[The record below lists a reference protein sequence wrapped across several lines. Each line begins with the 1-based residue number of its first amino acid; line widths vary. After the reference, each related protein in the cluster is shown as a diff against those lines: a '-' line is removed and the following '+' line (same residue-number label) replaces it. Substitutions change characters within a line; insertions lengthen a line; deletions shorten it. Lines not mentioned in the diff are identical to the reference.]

1 MFKIVVDAT
10 CVSDKPSGIGCYAIN
25 LLSGLYDLK
34 SEYNFDLKITYQPG
48 FRKFIRG
55 NWQVP
60 SQLSTYKSVC
70 KLQIPGRISNLFY
83 DYFPDQFANYLEN
96 RLNKPN
102 LVHGTNYY
110 IFPFKEAKKVITI
123 HDITLLKFPDYI
135 DGVVKQY
142 YKRIAKCLDWADLII
157 TVSESSKEDIVDYL
171 NVSPKKIKVI
181 PLASRFSSICT
192 PKKADHSF
200 SLEEYQPFLLFV
212 GNIEP
217 RKNII
222 GIIKAFNFLKKE
234 YKIDHKLVIVGQK
247 GWKYTNTLNAM
258 KESNWH
264 HQIYHLDYVS
274 DSELLELYKKASLLV
289 YPSFYEGFGLPV
301 VEAMTLGTPV
311 VTSNNSALAEIAK
324 EGALLVNPNNYLD
337 LAHSILE
344 VITHNGLRNHLIE
357 KGQIRAKD
365 FSWERTAKQ
374 TIETYL
380 SLL

>member
-135 DGVVKQY
+135 DSVVKQY
-142 YKRIAKCLDWADLII
+142 YQRIVKCLDWADLII
-157 TVSESSKEDIVDYL
+157 TVSESSKEDIVNYL

-192 PKKADHSF
+192 PEKADHSF

-247 GWKYTNTLNAM
+247 GWKYTNILNAM
-258 KESNWH
+258 EESNWH
-264 HQIYHLDYVS
+264 YQIYHLDYVS
-274 DSELLELYKKASLLV
+274 DSELLDLYKKASLLV